1 MRHDQAH
8 ERERKNLTEEEGE
21 EEDEGKSGGETER
34 EAFKDA
40 DEYDKDDVSKADD
53 PLDEQ

>member
-1 MRHDQAH
+1 MRHDQAY

-40 DEYDKDDVSKADD
+40 DEYDKDDISKADD

>member
-1 MRHDQAH
+1 MRHDQAY

-21 EEDEGKSGGETER
+21 EEDEGKSEGETER

-53 PLDEQ
+53 PLDE